1 MIHKYLIAL
10 LFVLMMAC
18 QQTTEKNSNVVI
30 NSDGSHSTSGMP
42 MDTNDL
48 KIISDSLRFD
58 QTAIK
63 LLLPLAD
70 STGGRLYFSIDAHEI
85 AATIAKIVKN
95 HAVDSADIVFL
106 IDKTGSM
113 SDDIDS
119 VKKSLIVIVNEIR
132 KFKNIYVSVSTYGD
146 RWSEPSEWFDL
157 MALTP
162 DDTQLKTT
170 IDKTQVTGGGD
181 TEESV
186 YDGIFEVLNR
196 IKWRSSTKRMILVV
210 GDAPPLTGKLTK
222 HSQKE
227 VIKRCKTLDV
237 KANLYPVIVNF
248 ANGAIDTT
256 TRGF

>member
-10 LFVLMMAC
+10 MFVLTMAC
-18 QQTTEKNSNVVI
+18 QQTNEKNSNVVI
-30 NSDGSHSTSGMP
+30 NSDGSHSIANMP
-42 MDTNDL
+42 MDTHDL

-70 STGGRLYFSIDAHEI
+70 STGGRMYFSVDAHEI

-119 VKKSLIVIVNEIR
+119 VKKSLTVIVNEIR
-132 KFKNIYVSVSTYGD
+132 KFKNVYVSVSTYGD
-146 RWSEPSEWFDL
+146 RWSEPSEWFDF
-157 MALTP
+157 MALTN

-186 YDGIFEVLNR
+186 YDGLYEVLHR

-222 HSQKE
+222 HPQNE
-227 VIKRCKTLDV
+227 IIQLCKTLDV

-248 ANGAIDTT
+248 AN
-256 TRGF
+256 RE